1 MTVKWPGGPRVAV
14 IVPALNEAGSVA
26 GLVADV
32 LQQGVDWIFV
42 VDNGSTDATA
52 RMAAEAGAIVIS
64 EPRRGYG
71 HACSTGSAA
80 ALDTGA
86 DILVYIDADQSSRAD
101 EMGLILKPIVDNEAD
116 LVLGS
121 RVLGHIEG
129 GAMAPHQRF
138 GNWLAARLMRR
149 LYGLSVTDLGPYRAI
164 RASTFGALD
173 MTEMTYGWPS
183 EMIVQCTRS
192 HQRVVEVP
200 VTWRARHA
208 GRSKVSGTIKGS
220 VLAGYH
226 ILGVTLRGAWP
237 RVTRK
242 LRR

>member
-1 MTVKWPGGPRVAV
+1 VTLKGPRGPRVAA

-52 RMAAEAGAIVIS
+52 QIAAEAGAIVLS

-71 HACSTGSAA
+71 YACSSGSAA
-80 ALDTGA
+80 ALDRGA
-86 DILVYIDADQSSRAD
+86 DILVYLDADQSSRAD
-101 EMGLILKPIVDNEAD
+101 EMGLILQPIVDDEAD

-121 RVLGHIEG
+121 RVLGHIED
-129 GAMAPHQRF
+129 GAMASHQRF
-138 GNWLAARLMRR
+138 GNWLAAMLTRR
-149 LYGLSVTDLGPYRAI
+149 LHGLNVTDLGPYRAI
-164 RASTFGALD
+164 RAKVFGALD
-173 MTEMTYGWPS
+173 MTEMTYGWPT
-183 EMIVQCTRS
+183 EMTLRCARAQG
-192 HQRVVEVP
+192 RVVEVP
-200 VTWRARHA
+200 VTWQARHA

-226 ILGVTLRGAWP
+226 ILGLTLRLAWP
-237 RVTRK
+237 RSGRS
-242 LRR
+242 